1 MKIRHLL
8 TLIVACY
15 AFSASAQKIAHLN
28 TKVLLDSLSESKK
41 IAEQLATYEKSLSAT
56 GEQMVTKFQEGLK
69 IYRDQMQGGN
79 LTPVKQK
86 EMESNLEVEQNAIGK
101 YQQSAQES
109 LTKRRD
115 ELLAPLLKRIKDA
128 INEIAKT
135 EGYVFIFDSV
145 QGFLFADQSKDIFS
159 LVYKKL
165 EEPKIK

>member
-1 MKIRHLL
+1 
-8 TLIVACY
+8 
-15 AFSASAQKIAHLN
+15 
-28 TKVLLDSLSESKK
+28 
-41 IAEQLATYEKSLSAT
+41 
-56 GEQMVTKFQEGLK
+56 
-69 IYRDQMQGGN
+69 
-79 LTPVKQK
+79 
-86 EMESNLEVEQNAIGK
+86 MESNLEVEQNAIGK

-115 ELLAPLLKRIKDA
+115 ELLAPLLKRINDA

-135 EGYVFIFDSV
+135 EGYTFIFDSV